1 MNITVIDTG
10 YLVLVTAPCLSDVG
24 IELSFIVIDEKKIYC
39 LKNGI
44 LPIYIPRLKEIVV
57 MIRCSLNRTSLRRIL
72 FWTGSQGEE
81 DRRIGKN
88 L

>member
-1 MNITVIDTG
+1 MNITGIDTG
-10 YLVLVTAPCLSDVG
+10 YVGLVAAPCLSDVG
-24 IELSFIVIDEKKIYC
+24 IEVTFIVIDEKKIYC

-44 LPIYIPRLKEIVV
+44 LPIYVPRLKEIVV
-57 MIRCSLNRTSLRRIL
+57 MIRCSVNRTSLRQIL

-81 DRRIGKN
+81 VRKIGKN